1 MLIKHITRKTVL
13 TIAASDPSGGAGVQ
27 RDIKV
32 FADFGLTGLSAITA
46 LTIQNQK
53 KVRAVLPVAADFV
66 VKQIDTLLE
75 ENAMDAVKL
84 GMLAKAETVMALAA
98 LFKKKKFKRIVVDPV
113 LASSRGYP
121 LLDKRGILLLKDRLL
136 PFATIVTPNLNEAA
150 ILAGMKKVSNIEEMK
165 LAAVAIK
172 EFGPDLVLV
181 KGGHLKT
188 VNSEQLTVNS
198 KKAVDVL
205 YDGKIFKT
213 FEAARIKGELH
224 GTGCIF
230 SSAIASCLANGMD
243 MTASIKKAKIYTA
256 GLIRQGSGELE
267 SDKK

>member
-1 MLIKHITRKTVL
+1 MLINLLMRKTVL

-46 LTIQNQK
+46 LTVQNQK
-53 KVRAVLPVAADFV
+53 KVKAVLPVAADFV
-66 VKQIDTLLE
+66 IKQIDTLLE
-75 ENAMDAVKL
+75 ANAMDAVKL
-84 GMLAKAETVMALAA
+84 GMLAKAETVMALSA

-113 LASSRGYP
+113 LASSSGYP
-121 LLDKRGILLLKDRLL
+121 LLDKRGILLLKERLL

-150 ILAGMKKVSNIEEMK
+150 ILAGMKNVSNIEEMK
-165 LAAVAIK
+165 LAAVRIK
-172 EFGPDLVLV
+172 ELKPVFVLI
-181 KGGHLKT
+181 KGGHLKG
-188 VNSEQLTVNS
+188 
-198 KKAVDVL
+198 KAADVL

-213 FEAARIKGELH
+213 FEAEKIKGGLH

-243 MTASIKKAKIYTA
+243 MIASIKKAKLYTA
-256 GLIRQGSGELE
+256 GLIRQESGY
-267 SDKK
+267 